1 MRITIG
7 NLKGGVA
14 KSTSALFLAL
24 YLAIVKGRRVLLIDA
39 DPLSQT
45 ATDWIGVALADG
57 LDVPLTVVTLTNP
70 DTLARQVRDLAPAYD
85 DVIIDTGGEH
95 DLIFRAALMVTDQ
108 LIVPVTPSPPELR
121 RLPATFTVAAQ
132 IDAVSPVVARVL
144 LVRVRKNTKALEKA
158 LKLLTEAQLPVM
170 EATISLWQHYTD
182 AFGGIPTDFGEY
194 TAVADELMETE
205 AAA

>member
-1 MRITIG
+1 MLLTIG

-14 KSTSALFLAL
+14 KSTTALFIAL
-24 YLAIVKGRRVLLIDA
+24 YLALVKGRRVLLVDA

-45 ATDWIGVALADG
+45 ATDWVAVALAAG
-57 LDVPLTVVTLTNP
+57 LDVPVTIITLTNP

-85 DVIIDTGGEH
+85 DVVIDTGGEH

-108 LIVPVTPSPPELR
+108 LIVPVTPSPAELR

-132 IDAVSPVVARVL
+132 IDAISAVAARVL
-144 LVRVRKNTKALEKA
+144 LVRVRKNTRALAEA
-158 LKLLTEAQLPVM
+158 LDLLAETQLPVM
-170 EATISLWQHYTD
+170 ETAISLWQHYSD
-182 AFGGIPTDFGEY
+182 AYGTIPTDFGEY
-194 TAVADELMETE
+194 PDAVDELLKE